1 MEVYL
6 SQWDILIVDVVK
18 GNKMEE
24 GSEDLLVDELPPAAQ
39 GEGAVE
45 TPLEVF
51 GLGEGYLGVV

>member
-1 MEVYL
+1 M

-18 GNKMEE
+18 GNEMEE
-24 GSEDLLVDELPPAAQ
+24 GSEDLLVDGLSPAAQ

>member
-18 GNKMEE
+18 GNEMEE
-24 GSEDLLVDELPPAAQ
+24 GSEDLLVDGLPPAAQ

-45 TPLEVF
+45 TQLDVF
-51 GLGEGYLGVV
+51 RLGEGYLGIV